1 MNIIQESYS
10 QLIQNQHKDKLI
22 EKRNNKINE
31 DIVYFDDLPKHNPQY
46 PIEYINKIYHNLL
59 LEESV
64 LSYSQK
70 AIFDYMKYQTEI
82 NDQMRSILTDWL
94 IDVHLKFRFTEE
106 TLYMT
111 INIIDRY
118 LSIQN
123 ISKGKLQLVGIAA
136 LMITCKHEEI
146 DLPKV
151 KDFIYIT
158 DNAYSKDELFKMEY
172 QILSKLQFNFLI
184 PSPLKFYEILSVG
197 FNFTKQQMKL
207 GKYIM
212 ETFLI
217 DIQMLKYKSSIIAC
231 ACIYI
236 VMKFSK
242 MGNYACSY
250 DKKYYSLSENDIIHY
265 SVKDCA
271 KDICSFVDN
280 ITKTQYSS
288 AQKKY
293 SKSEY
298 ERVALLILGK

>member
-1 MNIIQESYS
+1 MHESYT
-10 QLIQNQHKDKLI
+10 QLF
-22 EKRNNKINE
+22 NNKQKEKPIENSIKSKKE
-31 DIVYFDDLPKHNPQY
+31 AIIYFYDLPKENPQY
-46 PIEYINKIYHNLL
+46 PSEYINTIYHNLL
-59 LEESV
+59 LEESA
-64 LSYSQK
+64 LINSHK

-82 NDQMRSILTDWL
+82 NEQMRSILTDWI
-94 IDVHLKFRFTEE
+94 IDVHFKFKFTEE

-111 INIIDRY
+111 LNIIDRY

-123 ISKGKLQLVGIAA
+123 VAKGKLQLVGITS
-136 LMITCKHEEI
+136 LMISCKHEEI

-158 DNAYSKDELFKMEY
+158 DNAYSRDELFQMEY
-172 QILSKLQFNFLI
+172 RILSKLQFNFLI
-184 PSPLKFYEILSVG
+184 PSPLKFYELLGAG
-197 FNFTKQQMKL
+197 FNFTNQQMLL
-207 GKYIM
+207 GKYLM

-217 DIQMLKYKSSIIAC
+217 DIKILKYKASVVAC

-242 MGNYACSY
+242 MPHYACSY
-250 DKKYYSLSENDIIHY
+250 DKKYYTLNENDIIHY
-265 SVKDCA
+265 TVKECA
-271 KDICSFVDN
+271 KDICLFVDN